1 MKYLSPEIAAFY
13 KGINNKS
20 LARTNIS
27 CGIFQDCDYNEARP
41 KLYNTKQVEKK

>member
-27 CGIFQDCDYNEARP
+27 CGIFQDCDNNEARP
-41 KLYNTKQVEKK
+41 ELYNTKQVEKK